1 MFHHRETGDRIGMSD
16 ALIPQSVSIRIK
28 DPNNAIF
35 TSGNVHVVMGEECG
49 DLMGMS
55 GTLSGL
61 DIDGGLVV
69 VVEGEGADEAG
80 LRAGQDGS
88 GGEEGEAAEG
98 FAVGDGLGGESVAGE
113 GVDVHGC
120 FFFLL

>member
-80 LRAGQDGS
+80 LRAG
-88 GGEEGEAAEG
+88 
-98 FAVGDGLGGESVAGE
+98 
-113 GVDVHGC
+113 
-120 FFFLL
+120 